1 MATIRIKRGLQEAVD
16 RLALAQGE
24 LALALDTGN
33 VYVGAQTGNI
43 HLNPKGGTAEEAE
56 RLSTERKFSASGDV
70 TAPAVAFD
78 GSANVELV
86 MTLAD
91 LAGLSAGTYTKVTV
105 DGKGRVTGGS
115 TLAVEDLPELP
126 VEKVNGLGAAA
137 LLDTGKEAGKIPV
150 LEAGGKLP
158 AALLPDLS
166 GTYVQSGT
174 TVNGKALTED
184 VILTAEDVGAVA
196 AEEKGVAGGVAT
208 LDENGRVPSAQLPSF
223 VDDVREFETR
233 AEFPEA
239 GESGVIY
246 IAKDTNLTYRWS
258 GSLYVEISPSLALGE
273 TDATAFPGDKG
284 KAAYDH
290 SQITQG
296 NPHGVGYQDVGA
308 APAGH
313 VEQQASGQQ
322 LGHVKLGTGFTV
334 NAEGSLELDSVDGG
348 TFE

>member
-24 LALALDTGN
+24 LAVALDTGN
-33 VYVGAQTGNI
+33 VYVGAQSGNI
-43 HLNPKGGTAEEAE
+43 HLNPKGGTAEEAA

-91 LAGLSAGTYTKVTV
+91 LAGLSTGTYTKVTV
-105 DGKGRVTGGS
+105 DGKGRVTGG
-115 TLAVEDLPELP
+115 
-126 VEKVNGLGAAA
+126 GA
-137 LLDTGKEAGKIPV
+137 
-150 LEAGGKLP
+150 LEAGD
-158 AALLPDLS
+158 LPDLS
-166 GTYVQSGT
+166 GAYVQAGT
-174 TVNGKALTED
+174 TVNGKALTGP
-184 VILTAEDVGAVA
+184 ITLTAEDLGAVA
-196 AEEKGVAGGVAT
+196 AGEKGASGGVAT
-208 LDENGRVPSAQLPSF
+208 LDETGRVPSAQLPGF
-223 VDDVREFETR
+223 VDDVREFDTR

-273 TDATAFPGDKG
+273 TDSTAFPGDLG

-290 SQITQG
+290 SQVTQG
-296 NPHGVGYQDVGA
+296 NPHGVGFQDVGA
-308 APAGH
+308 APADH
-313 VEQQASGQQ
+313 VEQQASAQQ
-322 LGHVKLGTGFTV
+322 LGHVKLGAGFGV
-334 NAEGSLELDSVDGG
+334 NAEGALELSTIDGG

>member
-1 MATIRIKRGLQEAVD
+1 M
-16 RLALAQGE
+16 
-24 LALALDTGN
+24 
-33 VYVGAQTGNI
+33 
-43 HLNPKGGTAEEAE
+43 
-56 RLSTERKFSASGDV
+56 
-70 TAPAVAFD
+70 
-78 GSANVELV
+78 
-86 MTLAD
+86 
-91 LAGLSAGTYTKVTV
+91 
-105 DGKGRVTGGS
+105 
-115 TLAVEDLPELP
+115 
-126 VEKVNGLGAAA
+126 NGLGAAA